1 MTTKNIQTPVKNI
14 IDREALMQ
22 LKRCAACGHP
32 FNLGDTVVL
41 ACGGWEGPPKWI
53 HEKEAVFDEKIGSY
67 VERKCL
73 KARQI
78 ND

>member
-1 MTTKNIQTPVKNI
+1 MKIKNIQTPVKNI

-22 LKRCAACGHP
+22 LKRCSACGNP

-41 ACGGWEGPPKWI
+41 ACGGWEGPPRWI
-53 HEKEAVFDEKIGSY
+53 HEKEALFDKKIGSY